1 MMPSAMM
8 EINWR
13 NTNIIFFAAST
24 VLHCK
29 KLKLENFWG
38 MAKKQASNF
47 GS

>member
-1 MMPSAMM
+1 MPSALM

-13 NTNIIFFAAST
+13 DANIALFAAPA

-29 KLKLENFWG
+29 KLNLENFWA
-38 MAKKQASNF
+38 MAKKRQSNF

>member
-1 MMPSAMM
+1 MMPTALM
-8 EINWR
+8 EINWCDA
-13 NTNIIFFAAST
+13 NIARFAALA

-38 MAKKQASNF
+38 MAKKRQSNF